1 MPDTTPPHATQ
12 RTEPPPAGA
21 RATHF
26 SVRLAVFYGAMFLIY
41 GVHLPYL
48 PVWLDW
54 RGLSPSEI
62 ALVTAIPFFLR
73 LVVTPVVAMIA
84 DEKNAHR
91 SAIAVLS
98 AIAVAASLLLSQSS
112 GFWLILAGAVA
123 LSLTMTTMMPLTETI
138 AVSGVKARG
147 LDYGRMRLWGSLT
160 FIAANLIGGA
170 VIAANG
176 AATGIYMI
184 IAAAIAT
191 AAASWF
197 LPDADHTP
205 LARHSN
211 ALQTAQPNPSG
222 QRISRPMRFVRLA
235 DAWALVKN
243 PAFVALLVATG
254 CVQAAHATYYTFG
267 TLHWLGQG
275 IDAKTT
281 GLLWAIGVLAEVAL
295 FAFSG
300 RAVRAVGP
308 AGLLIA
314 GCAAAAI
321 RWTAMSFEPGLWALI
336 PLQLLHGLTY
346 GAAHLGAIHLIA
358 QTVPDKSAGT
368 AQALYATIGTGA
380 AMGAATLLS
389 GWLYGAYGADAYL
402 AMTALSL
409 IGLAAALAIK
419 RLTPLASANGS
430 QSDTRT
436 DNRNKTRR

>member
-1 MPDTTPPHATQ
+1 MPDTTPTPPNQSAN
-12 RTEPPPAGA
+12 PPPADTGA
-21 RATHF
+21 KLF

-62 ALVTAIPFFLR
+62 AIITATPFFLR
-73 LVVTPVVAMIA
+73 LIITPAVAMFA

-91 SAIAVLS
+91 TAIAVLS
-98 AIAVAASLLLSQSS
+98 AIAVAASLLLSQSY

-160 FIAANLIGGA
+160 FIAANLLGGA
-170 VIAANG
+170 VIAASG

-191 AAASWF
+191 AGASLF
-197 LPDADHTP
+197 LPDADMNTA
-205 LARHSN
+205 ARGSSHR
-211 ALQTAQPNPSG
+211 QIAQPNPSG
-222 QRISRPMRFVRLA
+222 QRSPRSMRLVRMA

-243 PAFVALLVATG
+243 PAFLALLIATG

-275 IDAKTT
+275 IDAKTA

-300 RAVRAVGP
+300 RAVRAIGA

-314 GCAAAAI
+314 GCAAAVI
-321 RWTAMSFEPGLWALI
+321 RWTVMSFEPALWTLI

-368 AQALYATIGTGA
+368 AQALYATIGTGV
-380 AMGAATLLS
+380 AMGTATLLS
-389 GWLYGAYGADAYL
+389 GWLYADYGANAYL
-402 AMTALSL
+402 AMTGLSL
-409 IGLAAALAIK
+409 IGLVAAVAIT
-419 RLTPLASANGS
+419 RLTPAPSTGGPRA
-430 QSDTRT
+430 
-436 DNRNKTRR
+436 

>member
-1 MPDTTPPHATQ
+1 MPDQTTPPATPPSQ
-12 RTEPPPAGA
+12 PPPATT
-21 RATHF
+21 RTTHF
-26 SVRLAVFYGAMFLIY
+26 SIRLAVFYGAMFLIY

-62 ALVTAIPFFLR
+62 ALITATPFFLR
-73 LVVTPVVAMIA
+73 LIITPAVAMFA
-84 DEKNAHR
+84 DERNAHR
-91 SAIAVLS
+91 SAIAILS
-98 AIAVAASLLLSQSS
+98 LIAVAASLLLSQSY

-184 IAAAIAT
+184 LAATIAT

-197 LPDADHTP
+197 LPDADRQPERAHSSTP
-205 LARHSN
+205 QS
-211 ALQTAQPNPSG
+211 AQPNPTG
-222 QRISRPMRFVRLA
+222 QRSSRPLRFVRFA
-235 DAWALVKN
+235 DALALVKN
-243 PAFVALLVATG
+243 PAFLALLLATG

-281 GLLWAIGVLAEVAL
+281 GLLWAIGVFAEVAL

-314 GCAAAAI
+314 GCAAAVI
-321 RWTAMSFEPGLWALI
+321 RWMLMSYEPALWALI

-368 AQALYATIGTGA
+368 AQALYATIGTGV
-380 AMGAATLLS
+380 AMGAATLMS
-389 GWLYGAYGADAYL
+389 GWLYGAYGANAYL
-402 AMTALSL
+402 AMSALSL
-409 IGLAAALAIK
+409 IGLIAALMIN
-419 RLTPLASANGS
+419 RLTGAPAA
-430 QSDTRT
+430 QA
-436 DNRNKTRR
+436 